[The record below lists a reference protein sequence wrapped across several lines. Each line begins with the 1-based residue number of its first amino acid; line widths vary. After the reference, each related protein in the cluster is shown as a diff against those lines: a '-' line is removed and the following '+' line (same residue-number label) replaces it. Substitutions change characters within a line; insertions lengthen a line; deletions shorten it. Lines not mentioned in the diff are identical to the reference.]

1 MRGGGLISQCT
12 LCVMRNNPVNVR
24 RHPGAT
30 TDDFTDYVRSTV
42 RKKTN
47 LIIIHTGTSD
57 IQNNINILQKMR
69 KIISSIKEY
78 DTDDN
83 MKFALFSIIH
93 RSDHDLE
100 DNISE
105 INGKPENLKSTV

>member
-1 MRGGGLISQCT
+1 
-12 LCVMRNNPVNVR
+12 MRNNPVNVR
-24 RHPGAT
+24 SHPGAT

-47 LIIIHTGTSD
+47 LIIIHTETSD

-83 MKFALFSIIH
+83 IKFALFSIIH

>member
-1 MRGGGLISQCT
+1 
-12 LCVMRNNPVNVR
+12 
-24 RHPGAT
+24 
-30 TDDFTDYVRSTV
+30 
-42 RKKTN
+42 
-47 LIIIHTGTSD
+47 
-57 IQNNINILQKMR
+57 MR

-83 MKFALFSIIH
+83 IKFALFSIIH